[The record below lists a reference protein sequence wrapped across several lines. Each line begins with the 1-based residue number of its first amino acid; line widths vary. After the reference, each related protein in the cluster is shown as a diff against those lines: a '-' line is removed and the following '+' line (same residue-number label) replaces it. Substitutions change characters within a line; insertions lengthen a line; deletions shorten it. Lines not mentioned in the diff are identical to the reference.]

1 MPWLYSGP
9 EDRVCKLRGCS
20 DGEEDEDDEDGGRR
34 VHEYWDGSRDVWVT
48 HVAERVDPDA
58 IATQVGLPLS
68 TDEPVAQSVIDDEVE
83 ENTRSIREE
92 QEIEEALASD
102 KEDNAWSWV
111 RKRLIGARGSVP
123 QFQRALAAP
132 RSHLL

>member
-58 IATQVGLPLS
+58 VFLS
-68 TDEPVAQSVIDDEVE
+68 PPQRKSCA
-83 ENTRSIREE
+83 RSLMRGMIVSPP
-92 QEIEEALASD
+92 SD
-102 KEDNAWSWV
+102 NVDC
-111 RKRLIGARGSVP
+111 
-123 QFQRALAAP
+123 
-132 RSHLL
+132 